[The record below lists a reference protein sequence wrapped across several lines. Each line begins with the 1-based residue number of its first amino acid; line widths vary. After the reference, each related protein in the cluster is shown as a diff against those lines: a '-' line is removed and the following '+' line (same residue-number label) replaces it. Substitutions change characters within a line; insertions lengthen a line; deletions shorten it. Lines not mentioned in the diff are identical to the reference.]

1 MAKATSRRCGK
12 FVTLTA
18 RWGTWGMPGTVA
30 YACLYLA
37 SDESKYVTGLE
48 LIVDGGISLKLT

>member
-1 MAKATSRRCGK
+1 
-12 FVTLTA
+12 
-18 RWGTWGMPGTVA
+18 MPDGAMGDAWDVA
-30 YACLYLA
+30 FACLYLA